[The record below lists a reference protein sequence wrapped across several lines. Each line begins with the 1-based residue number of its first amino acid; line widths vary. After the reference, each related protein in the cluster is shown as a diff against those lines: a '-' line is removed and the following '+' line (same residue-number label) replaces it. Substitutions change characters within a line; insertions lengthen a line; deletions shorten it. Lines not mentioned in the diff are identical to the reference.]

1 MISVAKE
8 GGEDFAPTP
17 EYTTVPAVREL
28 KKLKEA
34 KLFVL

>member
-1 MISVAKE
+1 MILVVRE
-8 GGEDFAPTP
+8 GSEDFAPTP
-17 EYTTVPAVREL
+17 EYTAVPAVREL